1 MSLRIHIEF
10 LLGNNMNY
18 WNFSPKSYQ
27 YQRDWEDFVLCEV
40 TGSGDGGRRQVEEV
54 TQFHDCTWER
64 RDV

>member
-18 WNFSPKSYQ
+18 WNFSLKSNQ
-27 YQRDWEDFVLCEV
+27 NQKCEV
-40 TGSGDGGRRQVEEV
+40 TGSGAGGGRQVEEV
-54 TQFHDCTWER
+54 TQFHDCTGER